1 MKSKILNH
9 LEPEIESKSESF
21 AHKVIKN
28 LFYSKILE
36 NDSNIIEASLEK
48 YFETRRA
55 DVYFKFNSGEEV
67 VVEIQNSP
75 ITSKEI
81 TARTKDYN
89 NRGIYVLWVFYGDG
103 KCLGSPKSPHN
114 LKNMKISPAE
124 MRLHQLYRGRVYYVN
139 IKYQHDK
146 FKTTPPYALHFS
158 FSDKFSPT
166 LFRKR
171 FDSFFIRNVNYSSVS
186 NWNLLCTTYSNYK
199 IARFYD
205 RSVKNTL
212 VESLRRFAVRNN
224 VFRNKSYSKLKN
236 TKKFLKL
243 ALNIFGDEYGKTII
257 IDALLRLIKTKKFT
271 LNKKYIKNYKRKL
284 SRRVKTKLSKYP
296 L

>member
-9 LEPEIESKSESF
+9 LIPEIESKSESF

-55 DVYFKFNSGEEV
+55 DVYFKFKSGEEV

-103 KCLGSPKSPHN
+103 KCLGSPKSPNH

-139 IKYQHDK
+139 ITYQHEE

-158 FSDKFSPT
+158 FSDKFSPI

-171 FDSFFIRNVNYSSVS
+171 FDSFFIRHVNFSSIYK
-186 NWNLLCTTYSNYK
+186 WNLLCATYGNYK

-212 VESLRRFAVRNN
+212 IESLRRFAMRNN
-224 VFRNKSYSKLKN
+224 VFRDKLYSKVRN

-243 ALNIFGDEYGKTII
+243 AFNIFGDEFGKTII
-257 IDALLRLIKTKKFT
+257 IEALLRLVNTKKYT
-271 LNKKYIKNYKRKL
+271 LNEKYLNNYKKKL
-284 SRRVKTKLSKYP
+284 FHRAKAKLNKYP

>member
-9 LEPEIESKSESF
+9 LIPEIESKSESF

-28 LFYSKILE
+28 LFYRKILE

-55 DVYFKFNSGEEV
+55 DVYFKFKSGEEV
-67 VVEIQNSP
+67 AVEIQNSP

-89 NRGIYVLWVFYGDG
+89 NRGIYVLWIFYGDG
-103 KCLGSPKSPHN
+103 KCLGSPKSPNHIKN
-114 LKNMKISPAE
+114 LKISPAE

-139 IKYQHDK
+139 ITYQHEE

-158 FSDKFSPT
+158 FSDNFSPI

-171 FDSFFIRNVNYSSVS
+171 FDSFFIRNVNYSAIS
-186 NWNLLCTTYSNYK
+186 NWNLLCTTYGNYK

-212 VESLRRFAVRNN
+212 IESLRRFAIRNN
-224 VFRNKSYSKLKN
+224 VFRDKSYSKLKN
-236 TKKFLKL
+236 TKNFLKL
-243 ALNIFGDEYGKTII
+243 VFNIFGDEYGKTII
-257 IDALLRLIKTKKFT
+257 IESLLRLVNPKKFI
-271 LNKKYIKNYKRKL
+271 LSEKYLKNYRKKL
-284 SRRVKTKLSKYP
+284 SRRAKTKLSKYP
-296 L
+296 F

>member
-9 LEPEIESKSESF
+9 LIPEIESKSESF
-21 AHKVIKN
+21 AHKIIKN
-28 LFYSKILE
+28 LFYSEIQE
-36 NDSNIIEASLEK
+36 NNSDIIEASLEK

-55 DVYFKFNSGEEV
+55 DVYFKFKSGEEV

-103 KCLGSPKSPHN
+103 KCLGSPKTPIN

-139 IKYQHDK
+139 IIYQHEE
-146 FKTTPPYALHFS
+146 FKTTHPYALHFS
-158 FSDKFSPT
+158 FSDKFSPV

-171 FDSFFIRNVNYSSVS
+171 FDSFFIRNVNFSSIS
-186 NWNLLCTTYSNYK
+186 NWNLLCATYGNYK

-205 RSVKNTL
+205 RNVKNAL
-212 VESLRRFAVRNN
+212 VESLSRFAMRNN
-224 VFRNKSYSKLKN
+224 VFRNKSYSKLKK

-243 ALNIFGDEYGKTII
+243 AFKIFEDEYGKTII
-257 IDALLRLIKTKKFT
+257 IEALLRLINTKKFT
-271 LNKKYIKNYKRKL
+271 LNEKCLKTYKKKL
-284 SRRVKTKLSKYP
+284 SRRAKTKLSKYP